1 MKYNKIDSIT
11 AEAFAM
17 LGKEKQIQ
25 EYSDIIFKLTGLVID
40 FISADGKTLKISH
53 MVNFNPY
60 CKMLRS
66 CENGRNAC
74 LQCDVANASCAAA
87 EKKAICYSCYA
98 GLQEI
103 VVPVFDENE
112 NYIGCMTCGQF
123 HLSGTP
129 LFSKKNIFEL
139 ADKYNI
145 DRKKL
150 YDAYKMSNCLT
161 PVQVEGILAY
171 LKIIGKQLT
180 SIREHLIFMD
190 KINAPDKI
198 AMVKKYLDENFDS
211 QITIEQAAK
220 KFSISPSNLAHKFK
234 ETVNVSFQRYIN
246 FRRLMRAREM
256 LQETALS
263 VSEIAYACGFG
274 SLSQFNRTFRASVG
288 CSPSQYREQNNKL

>member
-1 MKYNKIDSIT
+1 MNDSIT

-40 FISADGKTLKISH
+40 FISAEGETLRISH

-66 CENGRNAC
+66 CENGKKAC
-74 LQCDVANASCAAA
+74 LQCDVFNASRAAV
-87 EKKAICYSCYA
+87 EKKSVCYSCYA
-98 GLQEI
+98 GLHEI
-103 VVPVFDENE
+103 VVPVFDEKE
-112 NYIGCMTCGQF
+112 KYIGCMTSGQF

-129 LFSKKNIFEL
+129 LLAKKSVFEL
-139 ADKYNI
+139 AVRYGLDGEE
-145 DRKKL
+145 L
-150 YDAYKMSNCLT
+150 YQAYKMSNNLT

-180 SIREHLIFMD
+180 SIREHLVFMD
-190 KINAPDKI
+190 KINVPDKI

-211 QITIEQAAK
+211 QITIESVAK

-234 ETVNVSFQRYIN
+234 DTVNVSFQRYVN

-256 LQETALS
+256 LKETKLS
-263 VSEIAYACGFG
+263 ISEIAYSCGFG
-274 SLSQFNRTFRASVG
+274 SVSQFNRVFRSSVG
-288 CSPSQYREQNNKL
+288 CAPRQYRERN

>member
-1 MKYNKIDSIT
+1 MEHNKSNSIT

-40 FISADGKTLKISH
+40 FISAEGETLRISH

-66 CENGRNAC
+66 CENGEKAC
-74 LQCDVANASCAAA
+74 LQCDVFNASRAA
-87 EKKAICYSCYA
+87 EEKRAVCYSCYA

-103 VVPVFDENE
+103 VVPVFDEKE
-112 NYIGCMTCGQF
+112 NYIGCMTSGQF

-129 LFSKKNIFEL
+129 LFSKDRIFEL
-139 ADKYNI
+139 ADQYVL
-145 DRKKL
+145 DGQKL
-150 YDAYKMSNCLT
+150 YDAYKMSNSLT
-161 PVQVEGILAY
+161 PIQVEGILSY
-171 LKIIGKQLT
+171 LGIIGKQLT

-190 KINAPDKI
+190 KINVPDKI

-211 QITIEQAAK
+211 QITIEQIAK

-234 ETVNVSFQRYIN
+234 ETVNVSFQRYVN
-246 FRRLMRAREM
+246 FRRVMRAREM
-256 LQETALS
+256 LHGTTLS

-274 SLSQFNRTFRASVG
+274 SVSQFNRTFRASVG
-288 CSPSQYREQNNKL
+288 YSPSQYREQNKNS

>member
-1 MKYNKIDSIT
+1 MDYNKVKNIT
-11 AEAFAM
+11 AEAFSI

-40 FISADGKTLKISH
+40 FISAEGETLKISH

-66 CENGRNAC
+66 CEKGRNAC
-74 LQCDVANASCAAA
+74 LQCDIFNASRAAN

-98 GLQEI
+98 GLHEI
-103 VVPVFDENE
+103 VVPVFDEKE
-112 NYIGCMTCGQF
+112 NYIGCMTSGQF

-129 LFSKKNIFEL
+129 IFSRKHIFEL
-139 ADKYNI
+139 AEQYGLDG
-145 DRKKL
+145 RKL
-150 YDAYKMSNCLT
+150 YKAYRLSNSLS
-161 PVQVEGILAY
+161 PVQVEGVQAY

-198 AMVKKYLDENFDS
+198 AMVKKYLDENFAS

-220 KFSISPSNLAHKFK
+220 KFSISSSNLAHKFK

-256 LQETALS
+256 LRETKLS
-263 VSEIAYACGFG
+263 VSEIAYSCGFG
-274 SLSQFNRTFRASVG
+274 SVSQFNRIFRSEAG
-288 CSPSQYREQNNKL
+288 CTPSQYREQR